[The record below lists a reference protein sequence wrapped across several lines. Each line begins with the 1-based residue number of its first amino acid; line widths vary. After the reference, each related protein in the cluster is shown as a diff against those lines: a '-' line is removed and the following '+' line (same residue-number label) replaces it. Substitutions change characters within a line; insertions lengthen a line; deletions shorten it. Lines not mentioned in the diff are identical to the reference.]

1 MARNDAAPWY
11 RYGLSFALI
20 AIALPVQAALAQD
33 LDGDGILDS
42 SDNCLTVYNP
52 LQANGDL
59 DAAGNACDCNPDESG
74 SLVLLGPATDL
85 VFSSKTGLEWVAPAD
100 TGGGS
105 LSFDLLRSPV
115 SSNFTIA
122 TCVESDELN
131 TTAGDGGTPA
141 PGSVFYYV
149 LRADGAC
156 GGNLGGDDSEARR
169 AGSTCPTA
177 NALPTCTEVM
187 DSTCPNSSPSCTG
200 VSFTG
205 GVDCLIEFIGNCYDT
220 GNRAYKVTQATP
232 LTIDFT
238 GNVFSLD
245 LFFAA
250 EVAGTTGTMRFF
262 DVDNLEVD
270 TALATNGVCGGA
282 VMPPKQNLSFSRAV
296 RRMEVSANGPGDVWV
311 DTLTV
316 NPSVLATCT
325 ETMDAA
331 CPNGIPSCSGVSFSG
346 GLGCFFEAL
355 GNCYSTGIRSYK
367 VVAAAPL
374 DIDFAADVNT
384 LEVFFANE
392 VAGVSGTMRFF
403 DIDGF
408 EVDSPITTNGVCG
421 GAVMPPTQMLAF
433 SRPVRK
439 IEVVATGVGDVWI
452 DTLTVNP

>member
-1 MARNDAAPWY
+1 MARNDSAPWF
-11 RYGLSFALI
+11 RFGLSFALI

-33 LDGDGILDS
+33 VDGDGILDI
-42 SDNCLTVYNP
+42 SDNCPGVYNP

-59 DAAGNACDCNPDESG
+59 DTAGNVCDCNPDEGG
-74 SLVLLGPATDL
+74 SPVLLGPTTDL
-85 VFSSKTGLEWVAPAD
+85 VFSTKTSLDWVAPGD

-115 SSNFTIA
+115 SSNFEIA
-122 TCVESDELN
+122 TCVESNELN
-131 TTAGDGGTPA
+131 TTASDGGTPA
-141 PGSVFYYV
+141 AGGVFYYV
-149 LRADGAC
+149 LRADGSC
-156 GGNLGGDDSEARR
+156 GGNLGGDESEARR
-169 AGSTCPTA
+169 AGSTCPVA
-177 NALPTCTEVM
+177 NAVPTCTEVM

-205 GVDCLIEFIGNCYDT
+205 GVGCLIEFIGNCYDT
-220 GNRAYKVTQATP
+220 GTRSYKVTQAAP

-250 EVAGTTGTMRFF
+250 EVAGTTGAMRFF

-270 TALATNGVCGGA
+270 SALATNGVCGGA

-296 RRMEVSANGPGDVWV
+296 RRMEVSVNGPGDVWV

-316 NPSVLATCT
+316 NPNVLATCT

-331 CPNGIPSCSGVSFSG
+331 CPNGIPSCSGVSFTG
-346 GLGCFFEAL
+346 GLGCFFEFL
-355 GNCYSTGIRSYK
+355 GNCYSTGTKSYK

-374 DIDFAADVNT
+374 EIDFAADVNT

-439 IEVVATGVGDVWI
+439 IEVVATGIGDVWI